1 MVIESFSKPEL
12 EEELIPSQSHNR
24 LGDLIGL
31 DRIRIASFEELLK
44 SYLSHE
50 PALLESLKENSI
62 TFLLIADYNLFVF
75 RLDSLGRDTEKET
88 AQIV

>member
-1 MVIESFSKPEL
+1 MIIESLSEPEF

-24 LGDLIGL
+24 LGDLVGL
-31 DRIRIASFEELLK
+31 DRIGIAILEELLK

-62 TFLLIADYNLFVF
+62 TFLLIADYILSVF